1 MSSLFQAITRPADD
15 FLEVRSSILNGIGGN
30 KAPRGAHKITLVD
43 HTVSHH
49 SDAINA
55 GENTGSYGSVDSDE
69 VARKQIE
76 RQQLQQEIAEEPNTV
91 VEMHQEGETSEYP
104 EAIKQ
109 TNAMP
114 PALRAP
120 RENTS
125 STSLEDED
133 PTIGLGP
140 TASNESA
147 PLLPDRAG
155 SARSSIVFGRSR
167 KQRRK
172 CMDFQQM
179 LKRVFSAFCCCLP
192 SLVDGMDDEGER
204 YNTWNEADG
213 PLNSTVPAR
222 IRDGYTKGYTRLKED
237 KMEMKPAA
245 GKGIFSSDPNVKYDI
260 LYENQRGFFAFGNPL
275 FSSKGLLN
283 YDPSPWVDADYKYSP
298 VDILSAPV
306 PDPSWEWVWRTWYID
321 MTYDVDD
328 QGWSYSL
335 SFTCDQW
342 HGAHVWFHSFVRRRR
357 WIRKRRRVVA
367 DISAESEAPKGP
379 FGIVSQG
386 GTNSRPE
393 GYSVLEGNTPE
404 YFSVESSEYQA
415 RDRKHFAAKNSR
427 KYDKGDQPLEIVT
440 TDTGNGKTGTLG
452 PHLRYDDYDDS
463 LSEEEEDEDVSIKE
477 ITNIASLLR
486 RLKKARLDRQKIE
499 AVERFV
505 SDGGED
511 VVLLASFMDQII
523 SFLIFQESRRELLRC
538 LLYSYQQVRSRRGK
552 RKAGKHSEGGED
564 DHARLH
570 PGHVLVDTTHLTTKE
585 IVTRRK
591 ALHDAI
597 LVAKR
602 EIMKLDYYSDRKMS
616 SREYA
621 RADLISS
628 DGDPSQNTDIEVSKK
643 AISVQDRIL
652 NEGLA
657 EVEEEWSEDMEDED
671 GEVSARESSAPYSE
685 DDASTITPRSS
696 ASRVDK
702 GKAPEYRIPLGDI
715 NTSPDKTEGMP
726 DNVLNRVHQEQNS
739 TVANVQNKVINFV
752 TSS

>member
-15 FLEVRSSILNGIGGN
+15 FLEVRSSILNGISGN
-30 KAPRGAHKITLVD
+30 KAPRGPHKITLVD

-49 SDAINA
+49 SDAINT

-69 VARKQIE
+69 LAPAQIE
-76 RQQLQQEIAEEPNTV
+76 RLQQQQQPNTV
-91 VEMHQEGETSEYP
+91 VETRQEGETSEYP
-104 EAIKQ
+104 DAIKQ
-109 TNAMP
+109 TDSMP
-114 PALRAP
+114 PAFRGP
-120 RENTS
+120 GENTP
-125 STSLEDED
+125 STALEES
-133 PTIGLGP
+133 TIGFLGQ

-155 SARSSIVFGRSR
+155 SPGSSIVFGRSR
-167 KQRRK
+167 KKYRK
-172 CMDFQQM
+172 CMDFQLM
-179 LKRVFSAFCCCLP
+179 LKRVFSAICCCMP
-192 SLVDGMDDEGER
+192 SLVDGMDDEVEA

-213 PLNSTVPAR
+213 PLDSIVPAR
-222 IRDGYTKGYTRLKED
+222 IRHGYSQGYTRLKED
-237 KMEMKPAA
+237 NKEMKPV
-245 GKGIFSSDPNVKYDI
+245 GGNIFRSDPNVKYDI
-260 LYENQRGFFAFGNPL
+260 LYENQRGFFAFGHPL

-283 YDPSPWVDADYKYSP
+283 YDPSPWVDADYKHSP

-335 SFTCDQW
+335 SFTSDKW

-357 WIRKRRRVVA
+357 WIRKRRKNVTE
-367 DISAESEAPKGP
+367 ISADSEAPKGT
-379 FGIVSQG
+379 FGTVNQS
-386 GTNSRPE
+386 GTNTRPE
-393 GYSVLEGNTPE
+393 VYSVLEGNAPE
-404 YFSVESSEYQA
+404 YFSVESSASQA
-415 RDRKHFAAKNSR
+415 RARKHFAVNKSR
-427 KYDKGDQPLEIVT
+427 KFDKSDQPLEIVT
-440 TDTGNGKTGTLG
+440 TDTGNGKTSTLG
-452 PHLRYDDYDDS
+452 PHLRYRYDDYDDS
-463 LSEEEEDEDVSIKE
+463 SSEGEEDDDVSVKE
-477 ITNIASLLR
+477 ITNIGCLLR

-505 SDGGED
+505 SDGGEG

-538 LLYSYQQVRSRRGK
+538 LLYSYQQVRSQRGK
-552 RKAGKHSEGGED
+552 RKAGKHEDGGKD

-585 IVTRRK
+585 IATRRK

-628 DGDPSQNTDIEVSKK
+628 DADPSHNIDIEANSK

-652 NEGLA
+652 NEGLE
-657 EVEEEWSEDMEDED
+657 EVEEEWSEDMENED
-671 GEVSARESSAPYSE
+671 GEVSSERESSAHYSE

-696 ASRVDK
+696 ASRLDK
-702 GKAPEYRIPLGDI
+702 GKAPEYRIPLSDV
-715 NTSPDKTEGMP
+715 NTSPDKTQGMP
-726 DNVLNRVHQEQNS
+726 DNVANRVQQEQNS

>member
-43 HTVSHH
+43 HTVSPH
-49 SDAINA
+49 SDAIST

-69 VARKQIE
+69 LAREQIE
-76 RQQLQQEIAEEPNTV
+76 RLQQLQEIAEQPNAV
-91 VEMHQEGETSEYP
+91 VETHQEVERSEHP

-109 TNAMP
+109 TDAIP
-114 PALRAP
+114 PALRATG
-120 RENTS
+120 ENTS
-125 STSLEDED
+125 SAALEDEG

-147 PLLPDRAG
+147 PLLPDRAD
-155 SARSSIVFGRSR
+155 SPRSSIVFGRSR

-179 LKRVFSAFCCCLP
+179 LRRVFSAFCCCLP
-192 SLVDGMDDEGER
+192 SLVDGMDDEGEG
-204 YNTWNEADG
+204 YNTWNEADR
-213 PLNSTVPAR
+213 PLSSTLPAR
-222 IRDGYTKGYTRLKED
+222 IRHGYAKGYTRLKDD
-237 KMEMKPAA
+237 KKEMKPAA

-335 SFTCDQW
+335 SFTSDKW

-357 WIRKRRRVVA
+357 WIRKRRRLVA
-367 DISAESEAPKGP
+367 DISPDSEAPKGA
-379 FGIVSQG
+379 FGM
-386 GTNSRPE
+386 NARPE
-393 GYSVLEGNTPE
+393 VYSVLEGNTPE
-404 YFSVESSEYQA
+404 YFSVESSAYQGPA
-415 RDRKHFAAKNSR
+415 RKHFAAKNSR
-427 KYDKGDQPLEIVT
+427 KYDKSDQPLEMVT
-440 TDTGNGKTGTLG
+440 TDTGNGKTSTCG
-452 PHLRYDDYDDS
+452 PHLRYRYDDYDDS
-463 LSEEEEDEDVSIKE
+463 LSEEEDDDDASIKE

-486 RLKKARLDRQKIE
+486 RLKKAKLDRQKIE

-552 RKAGKHSEGGED
+552 RKAGRHEDGGED

-585 IVTRRK
+585 IVRRRK

-621 RADLISS
+621 RTDLISFAA
-628 DGDPSQNTDIEVSKK
+628 DPSQDTDIEVNKK
-643 AISVQDRIL
+643 TISVQDRIL
-652 NEGLA
+652 NEGL
-657 EVEEEWSEDMEDED
+657 EDVEEEWSEDMEDED
-671 GEVSARESSAPYSE
+671 GEVSSERESSAPYSE

-696 ASRVDK
+696 ASRLDK
-702 GKAPEYRIPLGDI
+702 GKAPEYRIPLSDI
-715 NTSPDKTEGMP
+715 NTSPDKTEGMS
-726 DNVLNRVHQEQNS
+726 DNVVNRVQKEQNS